1 MNTTDNVD
9 VRTSGRVASAW
20 AIVLGC
26 SSIAAGQTISEV
38 VKTTICKISNKP
50 SAYEGKLVRIRAV
63 YAGSFEG
70 SYIIDPTCGKS
81 VWFTTPEGNANVAA
95 SVVQSPY
102 LKAPDT
108 TFQLVKDKEYDKF
121 TKLAYATVANLQPEY
136 EVAATFTGRIDR
148 CKDFKLDKK
157 GFGNGFGQ
165 MGQSKFQLVLR
176 SVSDVNAKEAKGI
189 VEPRRSAMP
198 DHIPEK

>member
-1 MNTTDNVD
+1 MFD
-9 VRTSGRVASAW
+9 VHTSGRVASAW
-20 AIVLGC
+20 AIVLVC
-26 SSIAAGQTISEV
+26 SYVATGQRTSEV
-38 VKTTICKISNKP
+38 VNTTICKISNKP
-50 SAYEGKLVRIRAV
+50 SAYVGKLVRIRAV

-70 SYIIDPTCGKS
+70 SYLADPTCGKS

-95 SVVQSPY
+95 IVVHSPY
-102 LKAPDT
+102 PKMPDT

-121 TKLAYATVANLQPEY
+121 TKLAYARLENLQPEY
-136 EVAATFTGRIDR
+136 DVTATFIGRIDR

-165 MGQSKFQLVLR
+165 MGQSEFQLVLR
-176 SVSDVNAKEAKGI
+176 SVSDVNAEEAKSI
-189 VEPRRSAMP
+189 VEPTRSAIP